1 MGVVSAVES
10 GGSSLSEDSCSVGEP
25 CSVGEVWKG
34 GDEEGEVTE
43 VSSLESGFDGI
54 GDDWQED
61 SMLLGGDA
69 GAGVGVPESLRGVNW
84 AINERTRSTTKP
96 RVSVSRLQIGRDYTA
111 PPVGCS
117 CYYCYYCA
125 GDGECQGADIVPAV
139 QLSI

>member
-84 AINERTRSTTKP
+84 AINERTRPWRAMMDVERMFVP
-96 RVSVSRLQIGRDYTA
+96 RKLRHRTEGNEKR
-111 PPVGCS
+111 
-117 CYYCYYCA
+117 
-125 GDGECQGADIVPAV
+125 
-139 QLSI
+139 